1 MINVSGIYMIKCI
14 SNQGIYIGSA
24 KNLNNRKNK
33 HFYMLFNNIHPNKYL
48 QNSFNKYGIENFI
61 FEILE
66 TIENCELL
74 IDKEQEW
81 INKYSIIKST
91 LFNIR
96 KEARNNL
103 GIKISEQGR
112 LNIIKG
118 LLGRKLSKETKLKI
132 SQSNKGKIFSQET
145 KNKMSLAKKGK
156 PSHFKGKKR
165 SIETRQKLSNRAKL
179 KIGTKNPN
187 SKLNKE
193 QVLEIRKLFNE
204 GISQRKLSK
213 MFDVSRSTIK
223 RAIFE
228 YKDVADQ
235 IITIDNVD
243 GFAKISI

>member
-1 MINVSGIYMIKCI
+1 MKNVSGIYMIKCAA
-14 SNQGIYIGSA
+14 NQGIYIGSA
-24 KNLNNRKNK
+24 KNLYNRKNK
-33 HFYMLFNNIHPNKYL
+33 HFHMLKLGIHPNKYL
-48 QNSFNKYGIENFI
+48 QNSFNKYGIENFN

-66 TIENCELL
+66 IVSDLQIIIT
-74 IDKEQEW
+74 KEQEW

-96 KEARNNL
+96 MEARSNL
-103 GIKISEQGR
+103 GIKISENGR

-118 LLGRKLSKETKLKI
+118 LLGRKLKEETKIKISNSNKGKVFSKETKV
-132 SQSNKGKIFSQET
+132 
-145 KNKMSLAKKGK
+145 KMSLAKKGK

-165 SIETRQKLSNRAKL
+165 SLETKQKLSNIAKL

-204 GISQRKLSK
+204 GVSQTKLSK
-213 MFDVSRSTIK
+213 IYKVSRSTIK

-243 GFAKISI
+243 GFAKIVI

>member
-1 MINVSGIYMIKCI
+1 MNNISGIYMIKCA

-24 KNLNNRKNK
+24 KNLKFRKNK
-33 HFYMLFNNIHPNKYL
+33 HFYMLKLNKHPNQYL
-48 QNSFNKYGIENFI
+48 QNSFNKYGIENFT

-66 TIENCELL
+66 IINDLKFLVE
-74 IDKEQEW
+74 KEQQW
-81 INKYSIIKST
+81 INRYSIIKST

-96 KEARNNL
+96 KEARSNL
-103 GIKISEQGR
+103 GIKVSDQGR
-112 LNIIKG
+112 LNITKG
-118 LLGRKLSKETKLKI
+118 LIGRKLSKETKLKI

-145 KNKMSLAKKGK
+145 RNKMSLAKKGI

-165 SIETRQKLSNRAKL
+165 SLQTKQKLSNIAKL
-179 KIGTKNPN
+179 RIGTKNSN

-204 GISQRKLSK
+204 GISQTKLSK
-213 MFDVSRSTIK
+213 IYNVSRGTIK